1 MNNRI
6 DLSKIDIVYPVRKL
20 AEGNSELRYSLR
32 SVAKNLPHR
41 NVWVISEEIEWLS
54 SLVNRM
60 EMKDEGKAFENVNAK
75 LMAAVENDL
84 ISDPFIFMM
93 DDIFVMKEVND
104 IPYYALG
111 RTLTERA
118 RTYDVYGSYWR
129 DLDETQQILWFLNK
143 PDVDFEVHAPILFQ
157 KAGLRRILKK
167 YPTSGHRR
175 TLYGNI
181 FKKKPTYTADFK
193 IYDEDTQPDADA
205 TYISTCVGS
214 WREGSKAYQ
223 FVTSEFAEPCEYEK
237 VEEIKVKEED

>member
-41 NVWVISEEIEWLS
+41 NVWVVGEEIGWLG
-54 SLVNRM
+54 SLVRFM
-60 EMKDEGKAFENVNAK
+60 PAEDEGKAFANVNQK
-75 LMAAVENDL
+75 LLAAVENDL
-84 ISDPFIFMM
+84 ISDPFVFMM

-104 IPYYALG
+104 IPYYAIG

-118 RTYDVYGSYWR
+118 RTYDVYGRYWR
-129 DLDETQQILWFLNK
+129 DLDETQQILWFLRK
-143 PDVDFEVHAPILFQ
+143 SDIDFEAHAPILFQ

-181 FKKKPTYTADFK
+181 FKKKPTYVSDFK
-193 IYDEDTQPDADA
+193 IYEEDVEPDAE
-205 TYISTCVGS
+205 TPYISTCVES
-214 WREGSKAYQ
+214 WRESSKTYQ
-223 FVTSEFAEPCEYEK
+223 LVTSEFAEPCEYERA
-237 VEEIKVKEED
+237 EEIKVKEEN